1 MPDKYRNFA
10 ELAEYEREGVDFRI
24 RLKQKNSTVAIIAP
38 HGGTIEPRTSEITE
52 EIAGTSYS
60 SYYFEGLIDRQHCY
74 FHITSTNFDEPK
86 CLNLIKHCD
95 IVIAVHGL
103 CGQRKAVKVGGR
115 DEKLRNAICENL
127 KTSGFVTKVVTTGNH
142 AAISQKNIC
151 NKGRRGAGV
160 QLEITRGLRDAL
172 LDGRE
177 DLSAFAKAVQQALP

>member
-10 ELAEYEREGVDFRI
+10 KLAKHEREGVDFRI
-24 RLKQKNSTVAIIAP
+24 RLKQENSTVAIIDP
-38 HGGTIEPRTSEITE
+38 HGGTIEPGTSEITE

-60 SYYFEGLIDRQHCY
+60 SYFFEGLIDHQHCH

-86 CLNLIKHCD
+86 CLNLIRHCD

-103 CGQRKAVKVGGR
+103 AGQHKFVKVGGR
-115 DEKLRNAICENL
+115 DKKLRDTICENL
-127 KTSGFVTKVVTTGNH
+127 KTAGFVSKVVTTGNY
-142 AAISQKNIC
+142 AAVSQKNIC
-151 NKGRRGAGV
+151 NKGRRGVGV

-172 LDGRE
+172 LDGTE